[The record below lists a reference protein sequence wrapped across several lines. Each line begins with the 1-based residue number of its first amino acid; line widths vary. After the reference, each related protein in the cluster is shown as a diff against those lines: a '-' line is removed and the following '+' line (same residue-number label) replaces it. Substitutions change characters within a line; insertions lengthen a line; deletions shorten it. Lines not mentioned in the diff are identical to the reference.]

1 MAPWARTT
9 SANSGDNTLGT
20 TTPTVLGFAFGTGV
34 ASNAGAGAGF
44 RTNDHMST
52 PVMSANRRMG
62 PPCREGSVET
72 TEATVG
78 PVDDALMANA
88 QSRHA
93 GSATRR

>member
-1 MAPWARTT
+1 MAPRALTT
-9 SANSGDNTLGT
+9 SASSGDRALGT
-20 TTPTVLGFAFGTGV
+20 TTPGDLGFAAGTGV
-34 ASNAGAGAGF
+34 MSRAGAGAGP
-44 RTNDHMST
+44 RVNDHRNR

-93 GSATRR
+93 GDATRR